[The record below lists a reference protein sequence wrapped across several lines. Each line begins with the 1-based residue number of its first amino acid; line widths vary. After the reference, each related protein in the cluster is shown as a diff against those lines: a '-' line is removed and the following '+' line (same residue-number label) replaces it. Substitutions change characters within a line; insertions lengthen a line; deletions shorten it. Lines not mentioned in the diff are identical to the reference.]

1 MLVNVHLCLDLPH
14 ELHHEVLLYSNLS
27 YSCYFKCLVWHR
39 CSDDIS
45 TKGSPDYFHRF
56 SSNEIRAYEIEQ
68 EYLSAVQDPEPLLDQ
83 KVGKSKHLKGHLG
96 PPISDEKVFVMLLL

>member
-1 MLVNVHLCLDLPH
+1 MANRCFGKHARQVTHALYVLVGVVLVNVHLCLDLPH
-14 ELHHEVLLYSNLS
+14 ELHQEVLLYSNFS

-56 SSNEIRAYEIEQ
+56 SSNEIRAYKIEL
-68 EYLSAVQDPEPLLDQ
+68 EYLSAVQDPEPL
-83 KVGKSKHLKGHLG
+83 SY
-96 PPISDEKVFVMLLL
+96 